1 MRNVEFLFRSMAAVA
16 CGLAY
21 GPLLS
26 IGAVAKVRACQ
37 EQEQNY
43 EQIRSSADTLQ
54 INAALGA
61 AADKGCLSLARRL
74 LEDGASLASRDRQG
88 AAPLS
93 RAAKSHHADVVELF
107 LERGASVNARDLDGS
122 TALFVASEQD
132 SLSIAQ
138 SLIAHGSDVNLPG
151 RSGLTPIEAAAYMGN
166 EAIVRLLLTKG
177 ADPQTADTTGK
188 SPICYAVGRGYL
200 KIARVLLDHS
210 VNVNARYG
218 NDLTVLMW
226 AAGHEDGAGSSD
238 VADVME
244 LLIARGARLNDQDNR
259 GRTALMIA
267 AALGH
272 EKAVDVLLAH
282 GADRTIRDRQQKT
295 AADLAATD
303 DLRKKLVAG

>member
-1 MRNVEFLFRSMAAVA
+1 MHKRQFLSLSMAAVSCA
-16 CGLAY
+16 LVFGLFFPT
-21 GPLLS
+21 G
-26 IGAVAKVRACQ
+26 GFAKVRICQ
-37 EQEQNY
+37 ELEQNY

-74 LEDGASLASRDRQG
+74 LDDGASLASRDREG
-88 AAPLS
+88 ATPLS
-93 RAAKSHHADVVELF
+93 RAAKSRHTDVVELF
-107 LERGASVNARDLDGS
+107 LMQGASINARDLDGS

-132 SLSIAQ
+132 SLPVVQ
-138 SLIAHGSDVNLPG
+138 SLIAHGSNVNLPG

-166 EAIVRLLLTKG
+166 ESIVRLLLDKG
-177 ADPQTADTTGK
+177 ADPNNTDATGK
-188 SPICYAVGRGYL
+188 SPICYAVGRGYT
-200 KIARVLLDHS
+200 KVARVLLDHS

-218 NDLTVLMW
+218 NGLTALMW

-238 VADVME
+238 VADVIE

-295 AADLAATD
+295 AADLASTDELRQKLAAT
-303 DLRKKLVAG
+303 